1 MILVA
6 IAITLAAAAAYW
18 VQGIVSSNQNAEL
31 VEVLS
36 QNCSYDE
43 DTWVIGLKVKN
54 AGPTYVTISNVYIN
68 DAEVMSYD
76 NNIPGQG
83 RTSTTMPFAGL
94 KFQSGEIKNVTIYID
109 GTEGTDRYGNF
120 KAGLTVNI
128 MLHSVNGFN
137 YPLLIELVGGSSL
150 NGVITHAINS
160 SNGLGGNISP
170 LGDVY
175 VPENTEITYTIT
187 ADPGYS
193 ISNVI
198 VDGAEI
204 GVVSTYTFNNVID
217 DHIISAWF
225 SQNVYS
231 ITASTEPH
239 GSISPSGSVSV
250 NWGLVRP
257 SPSHRTP
264 ATTYPAY
271 LLMAHQLE
279 RCQATL
285 SVMYRKTTRSQ
296 LPSATSIS
304 SPPLPGQVA

>member
-1 MILVA
+1 VILVA

-43 DTWVIGLKVKN
+43 DTWVIGLKIKN
-54 AGPTYVTISNVYIN
+54 SGPTYVTISNVYIN

-137 YPLLIELVGGSSL
+137 YPLLIELVGGS
-150 NGVITHAINS
+150 A
-160 SNGLGGNISP
+160 
-170 LGDVY
+170 
-175 VPENTEITYTIT
+175 
-187 ADPGYS
+187 
-193 ISNVI
+193 
-198 VDGAEI
+198 
-204 GVVSTYTFNNVID
+204 
-217 DHIISAWF
+217 
-225 SQNVYS
+225 
-231 ITASTEPH
+231 
-239 GSISPSGSVSV
+239 
-250 NWGLVRP
+250 
-257 SPSHRTP
+257 
-264 ATTYPAY
+264 
-271 LLMAHQLE
+271 
-279 RCQATL
+279 
-285 SVMYRKTTRSQ
+285 
-296 LPSATSIS
+296 
-304 SPPLPGQVA
+304 